1 MKEDLILPFY
11 VKVSIIIIGLLAFV
25 TILYLTQSIIV
36 PIIYSTIIA
45 IVLNPMVV
53 FFTKRNVNEAVAI
66 SITLIIGIVTTLLII
81 SLLSMQMMQFTDSF
95 PKLVEK
101 FNQFAD
107 SIELWASDRFGVDKL
122 KIHSMILRKRSEFI
136 NNGGVLIGE
145 TLLSTGS
152 KLIVALLIPVY
163 VFMILWYQKHL
174 VKFIHKLFNRKEYGE
189 VDEVLSS
196 TKLIIQGYLDGLFLE
211 ALIMAFL
218 NSITLLIIGVDY
230 AILLGVLGAIV
241 NVVPYIGGIISIF
254 FPVIIAI
261 GSNTPSDAVWVV
273 ISYLVIQFFDVHYI
287 VPKVVASKVKIN
299 ALISI
304 IVVLAG
310 GALWGFPGMFISIPL
325 TAIIKVI
332 FDHVE
337 QVKPW
342 GFLLGV
348 PPTEAPLVTPKQDNK
363 SSKSIF
369 SLIKGNCK
377 NKSTV

>member
-1 MKEDLILPFY
+1 MKEELILPFY
-11 VKVSIIIIGLLAFV
+11 VKTSIIIIGLFAFV

-45 IVLNPMVV
+45 IVLSPMVS
-53 FFTKRNVNEAVAI
+53 FFTKRKVNEVVAI
-66 SITLIIGIVTTLLII
+66 SITLMIAIITTLLII
-81 SLLSMQMMQFTDSF
+81 SFLSMQMMQFTDSF

-101 FNQFAD
+101 FNQLAD
-107 SIELWASDRFGVDKL
+107 SIELWASNRFSIDKL
-122 KIHSMILRKRSEFI
+122 KIHSMVLKKRSEF
-136 NNGGVLIGE
+136 
-145 TLLSTGS
+145 
-152 KLIVALLIPVY
+152 ALLIPVY
-163 VFMILWYQKHL
+163 VFMILLYQKHL
-174 VKFIHKLFNRKEYGE
+174 IKFIHKLFNRKEYSE
-189 VDEVLSS
+189 VDDVLSS

-211 ALIMAFL
+211 AVIMAFL

-261 GSNTPSDAVWVV
+261 GSNTPSDALWVV

-304 IVVLAG
+304 IVVLSG
-310 GALWGFPGMFISIPL
+310 GALWGFPGTFLSIPL

-348 PPTEAPLVTPKQDNK
+348 PPTGTPLVVQKQDNK

-369 SLIKGNCK
+369 SLIKRK
-377 NKSTV
+377 LKLQQ

>member
-11 VKVSIIIIGLLAFV
+11 VKTSIIIIGLLASV
-25 TILYLTQSIIV
+25 TILYLTQSIIL

-45 IVLNPMVV
+45 IVLNPMVI
-53 FFTKRNVNEAVAI
+53 FFTNRKVNEVLAI
-66 SITLIIGIVTTLLII
+66 SITLTITIVITLLII
-81 SLLSMQMMQFTDSF
+81 SFLSFQMMQFTDSF

-101 FNQFAD
+101 SNQIAD
-107 SIELWASDRFGVDKL
+107 SFELWASNRFSIDKI
-122 KIHSMILRKRSEFI
+122 KIHSMVLKKRSEFI
-136 NNGGVLIGE
+136 SNGGVMIGE
-145 TLLSTGS
+145 TILSTGS
-152 KLIVALLIPVY
+152 RLLVALLIPVY
-163 VFMILWYQKHL
+163 VFMILVYKRHL
-174 VKFIHKLFNRKEYGE
+174 IRFIHKLFNRKEYSE
-189 VDEVLSS
+189 VDAVLGS

-241 NVVPYIGGIISIF
+241 NVIPYIGGIISIL

-261 GSNTPSDAVWVV
+261 VSDTPSDVLWVV

-304 IVVLAG
+304 IVVLSG
-310 GALWGFPGMFISIPL
+310 GALWGFPGMFLSIPL
-325 TAIIKVI
+325 TAIVKVI
-332 FDHVE
+332 FDHIE
-337 QVKPW
+337 PVKPW

-348 PPTEAPLVTPKQDNK
+348 PPTGTPLIATTKDKQ
-363 SSKSIF
+363 SKSIF
-369 SLIKGNCK
+369 SLIKRK
-377 NKSTV
+377 LKL